1 MSFGGANY
9 IAILVAAVAAY
20 LAGAIYYGW
29 MGKTW
34 MKAARIDPA
43 DAKMSLPLMV
53 VGFVCELIM
62 AWVMAGVIGHFGD
75 VSIKT
80 GLISGFLL
88 WLGFMATT
96 LTVNQRYQGF
106 GWDLSL
112 IDGLH
117 WLIVAL
123 LMGGILGAF
132 GVSCD
137 SGAG

>member
-53 VGFVCELIM
+53 IGFVCELIM

-106 GWDLSL
+106 GWNLTL

-132 GVSCD
+132 GV
-137 SGAG
+137 

>member
-9 IAILVAAVAAY
+9 IAILVAAIAAY

-29 MGKTW
+29 LGKTW

-43 DAKMSLPLMV
+43 EAKMSLPLMV
-53 VGFVCELIM
+53 TGFVCELVM

-75 VSIKT
+75 VTIRT
-80 GLISGFLL
+80 GLISAALL

-106 GWDLSL
+106 GWNLTL
-112 IDGLH
+112 IDGIH

-123 LMGGILGAF
+123 LMGGIIGAF
-132 GVSCD
+132 GV
-137 SGAG
+137 

>member
-1 MSFGGANY
+1 MTFGGANY

-29 MGKTW
+29 LGKIW

-43 DAKMSLPLMV
+43 NAKMSLPLMAT
-53 VGFVCELIM
+53 GFICELIM

-106 GWDLSL
+106 GWDLTL
-112 IDGLH
+112 IDGIH

-123 LMGGILGAF
+123 LMGGIIGAF
-132 GVSCD
+132 G
-137 SGAG
+137 A

>member
-9 IAILVAAVAAY
+9 IAILVAAIAAY

-29 MGKTW
+29 LGKTW

-43 DAKMSLPLMV
+43 EAKMSLPLMV
-53 VGFVCELIM
+53 TGFVCELVM

-75 VSIKT
+75 VTIRT
-80 GLISGFLL
+80 GLISAALL

-106 GWDLSL
+106 GWNLTL
-112 IDGLH
+112 IDGVH

-123 LMGGILGAF
+123 LMGGIIGAF
-132 GVSCD
+132 GV
-137 SGAG
+137 

>member
-9 IAILVAAVAAY
+9 IAILAAAVAAY

-29 MGKTW
+29 LGKTW

-43 DAKMSLPLMV
+43 DAKMSPVLMAT
-53 VGFVCELIM
+53 GFICELIM

-106 GWDLSL
+106 GWNLTL
-112 IDGLH
+112 IDGVH

-123 LMGGILGAF
+123 IMGGVIGAF
-132 GVSCD
+132 GV
-137 SGAG
+137 

>member
-29 MGKTW
+29 LGKTW

-43 DAKMSLPLMV
+43 EAKMSLPLMV
-53 VGFVCELIM
+53 SGFVCELVM

-75 VSIKT
+75 VTIST

-106 GWDLSL
+106 GWNLTI
-112 IDGLH
+112 IDGIH

-123 LMGGILGAF
+123 LMGGIIGAF
-132 GVSCD
+132 GV
-137 SGAG
+137 

>member
-9 IAILVAAVAAY
+9 VAILVAAIAAY

-29 MGKTW
+29 LGKTW

-43 DAKMSLPLMV
+43 EAKMSLPLMV
-53 VGFVCELIM
+53 TGFVCELVM
-62 AWVMAGVIGHFGD
+62 AWVMAGVIGHFGE
-75 VSIKT
+75 VTIRT
-80 GLISGFLL
+80 GLISAALL

-106 GWDLSL
+106 GWDLTIL
-112 IDGLH
+112 DGIH

-123 LMGGILGAF
+123 LMGGIIGAF
-132 GVSCD
+132 G
-137 SGAG
+137 A

>member
-9 IAILVAAVAAY
+9 VAILVAAIAAY

-29 MGKTW
+29 LGKTW

-43 DAKMSLPLMV
+43 EAKMSLPLMV
-53 VGFVCELIM
+53 TGFVCELVM

-75 VSIKT
+75 VTIST

-106 GWDLSL
+106 GWNLTI
-112 IDGLH
+112 IDGIH

-123 LMGGILGAF
+123 LMGGIIGAF
-132 GVSCD
+132 GV
-137 SGAG
+137 

>member
-29 MGKTW
+29 LGKTW

-43 DAKMSLPLMV
+43 EAKMSLPLMV
-53 VGFVCELIM
+53 TGFVCELVM
-62 AWVMAGVIGHFGD
+62 AWVMAGVIGPFGD
-75 VSIKT
+75 VTIST

-106 GWDLSL
+106 GWNLTI
-112 IDGLH
+112 IDGIH

-123 LMGGILGAF
+123 LMGGIIGAF
-132 GVSCD
+132 GV
-137 SGAG
+137 

>member
-29 MGKTW
+29 LGKTW

-43 DAKMSLPLMV
+43 EAKMSLPLMIT
-53 VGFVCELIM
+53 GFVCELVM

-75 VSIKT
+75 VTIRS
-80 GLISGFLL
+80 GLISAALL

-106 GWDLSL
+106 GWNLTI

-123 LMGGILGAF
+123 LMGGIIGAF
-132 GVSCD
+132 GV
-137 SGAG
+137 

>member
-9 IAILVAAVAAY
+9 IAILVAAIAAY

-29 MGKTW
+29 LGKTW

-43 DAKMSLPLMV
+43 EAKMSLPLMIT
-53 VGFVCELIM
+53 GFVCELVM

-75 VSIKT
+75 VTIRS
-80 GLISGFLL
+80 GLISAALL

-106 GWDLSL
+106 GWNLTI
-112 IDGLH
+112 IDGVH

-123 LMGGILGAF
+123 LMGGIIGAF
-132 GVSCD
+132 GV
-137 SGAG
+137 

>member
-29 MGKTW
+29 LGKTW

-43 DAKMSLPLMV
+43 EAKMSLPLMIT
-53 VGFVCELIM
+53 GFVCELVM

-75 VSIKT
+75 VTIRS
-80 GLISGFLL
+80 GLISAALL

-106 GWDLSL
+106 GWNLTI
-112 IDGLH
+112 IDGVH

-123 LMGGILGAF
+123 LMGGIIGAF
-132 GVSCD
+132 GV
-137 SGAG
+137 

>member
-80 GLISGFLL
+80 GLISGVLL

-132 GVSCD
+132 GV
-137 SGAG
+137 

>member
-29 MGKTW
+29 LGKTW

-43 DAKMSLPLMV
+43 EAKMSLPLMIT
-53 VGFVCELIM
+53 GFVCELIM

-75 VSIKT
+75 VTIST

-106 GWDLSL
+106 GWNLTI

-123 LMGGILGAF
+123 LMGGIIGAF
-132 GVSCD
+132 GV
-137 SGAG
+137 

>member
-9 IAILVAAVAAY
+9 VAILVAAVAAY

-29 MGKTW
+29 LGKTW

-43 DAKMSLPLMV
+43 EAKMSLPLMV
-53 VGFVCELIM
+53 TGFLCELVM

-75 VSIKT
+75 VTIRT
-80 GLISGFLL
+80 GLISAALL

-106 GWDLSL
+106 GWDLTI
-112 IDGLH
+112 IDGIH

-123 LMGGILGAF
+123 LMGGVIGAF
-132 GVSCD
+132 GV
-137 SGAG
+137 

>member
-29 MGKTW
+29 LGKTW

-43 DAKMSLPLMV
+43 EAKMSLPLMV
-53 VGFVCELIM
+53 TGFVCELVM

-75 VSIKT
+75 VTIST
-80 GLISGFLL
+80 GLISGSLL

-106 GWDLSL
+106 GWNLTI
-112 IDGLH
+112 IDGVH

-123 LMGGILGAF
+123 LMGGIIGAF
-132 GVSCD
+132 GV
-137 SGAG
+137 

>member
-29 MGKTW
+29 LGKTW

-43 DAKMSLPLMV
+43 EAKMSLPLMV
-53 VGFVCELIM
+53 TGFVCELVM

-75 VSIKT
+75 VTISP

-106 GWDLSL
+106 GWNLTI
-112 IDGLH
+112 IDGIH

-123 LMGGILGAF
+123 LMGGIIGAF
-132 GVSCD
+132 GV
-137 SGAG
+137 

>member
-9 IAILVAAVAAY
+9 VAILAAAVAAY

-29 MGKTW
+29 LGKTW

-43 DAKMSLPLMV
+43 NVKMSLPLMAT
-53 VGFVCELIM
+53 GFVSELVM
-62 AWVMAGVIGHFGD
+62 AWVMAGVIGHFGTID
-75 VSIKT
+75 IKA
-80 GLISGFLL
+80 GLITGFLL

-106 GWDLSL
+106 GWDLTL

-123 LMGGILGAF
+123 IMGGIIGAF
-132 GVSCD
+132 GV
-137 SGAG
+137 

>member
-75 VSIKT
+75 VSIRT

-106 GWDLSL
+106 GWNLSL

-132 GVSCD
+132 GV
-137 SGAG
+137 

>member
-29 MGKTW
+29 LGKTW

-43 DAKMSLPLMV
+43 EAKMSLPLMV
-53 VGFVCELIM
+53 TGFVCELVM

-75 VSIKT
+75 VTIST

-106 GWDLSL
+106 GWNLTI

-123 LMGGILGAF
+123 LMGGIIGAF
-132 GVSCD
+132 GV
-137 SGAG
+137 

>member
-132 GVSCD
+132 GV
-137 SGAG
+137 